1 MKNIILTG
9 ILFLLTGN
17 ILLAQEGVN
26 GTTVINGQEY
36 SIMINDCGDTL
47 IMAKLDEISIS
58 SPRTFKDMDE
68 RRKYRRYKRYA
79 TVVYPYAV
87 EAIRIFKEVEY
98 ATDNLPKRKRK
109 KYIRKLQK
117 DLKREFQDPLKKLTK
132 TQGYILTKMIER
144 ELDTPM
150 YDLIKSLKGSM
161 SAAYWGTLGRTFGYK
176 LKEGYIEGKDP
187 MLDMVLED
195 MNLSY

>member
-1 MKNIILTG
+1 MRNIVLIVSW
-9 ILFLLTGN
+9 IFLTGN
-17 ILLAQEGVN
+17 VMFAQDGVN
-26 GTTVINGQEY
+26 GTTIINGQEY
-36 SIMINDCGDTL
+36 SVMVNDCGDTL
-47 IMAKLDEISIS
+47 IMAKLDEVSIS
-58 SPRTFKDMDE
+58 SPRTFKNIDE

-87 EAIRIFKEVEY
+87 EAIRIFNEVEY
-98 ATDNLPKRKRK
+98 ATENLPRRKRK

-150 YDLIKSLKGSM
+150 YTLIKNLKGSI
-161 SAAYWGTLGRTFGYK
+161 SASYWGTLGRSFGYH
-176 LKEGYIEGKDP
+176 LKEGYTRGKDP
-187 MLDMVLED
+187 MLDIVLDD

>member
-1 MKNIILTG
+1 MKNII
-9 ILFLLTGN
+9 IVALFFLAGN
-17 ILLAQEGVN
+17 TLLAQEGVN

-58 SPRTFKDMDE
+58 SPRNFKDMDE

-79 TVVYPYAV
+79 TIVYPYAV

-98 ATDNLPKRKRK
+98 ATEKLPKRKRK
-109 KYIRKLQK
+109 RYIRKLQK

-161 SAAYWGTLGRTFGYK
+161 SAAYWGTMGRTFGYK

-187 MLDMVLED
+187 LLDMVLGD

>member
-1 MKNIILTG
+1 MKNII
-9 ILFLLTGN
+9 IVALFFLTGN
-17 ILLAQEGVN
+17 TILAQEGVN
-26 GTTVINGQEY
+26 GTTIINGQEY

-58 SPRTFKDMDE
+58 SPRNFKDMDE

-79 TVVYPYAV
+79 TIVYPYAV

-98 ATDNLPKRKRK
+98 ATEKLPKRKRK

-150 YDLIKSLKGSM
+150 YDLIKNLKGSM
-161 SAAYWGTLGRTFGYK
+161 SAAYWGTMGRTFGYK

-187 MLDMVLED
+187 LLDMVLGD